1 LANISDVFLDY
12 DAQILSQLLCTD
24 DFELEETNLEIPD
37 FSIIETE
44 KKVNSDIFRPVEFSD
59 IDKFLEENENENTKK
74 KTLSDI
80 RLFKSYLVNTG
91 ENTEIENM
99 TAANLNEKFST
110 FLLSVTKKDG
120 TEYEPST
127 LRGFM
132 CSLDRYLRQRN
143 SNINVNSGPEFS
155 KCRTVLKSKQKQL
168 KALGYGNQPTASD

>member
-1 LANISDVFLDY
+1 V
-12 DAQILSQLLCTD
+12 
-24 DFELEETNLEIPD
+24 LEETNLEIPY
-37 FSIIETE
+37 SRIIKTE
-44 KKVNSDIFRPVEFSD
+44 KNTVNSDRFRPVEFSD
-59 IDKFLEENENENTKK
+59 IDKCLEENENENTNK

-99 TAANLNEKFST
+99 TAENLNEKFST
-110 FLLSVTKKDG
+110 FLLSVTKIDG

-143 SNINVNSGPEFS
+143 SNINVNNFQNVSQFS
-155 KCRTVLKSKQKQL
+155 
-168 KALGYGNQPTASD
+168 NQNKNS

>member
-1 LANISDVFLDY
+1 LDY
-12 DAQILSQLLCTD
+12 DAQILSQLLSTD
-24 DFELEETNLEIPD
+24 DFEFEEIPD

-44 KKVNSDIFRPVEFSD
+44 KKTVNSDRFRPVEFSD

-155 KCRTVLKSKQKQL
+155 KCRTVLKIKTKTVESFRVRQSTKCFR
-168 KALGYGNQPTASD
+168 

>member
-1 LANISDVFLDY
+1 V
-12 DAQILSQLLCTD
+12 
-24 DFELEETNLEIPD
+24 LEETNLEIPYC
-37 FSIIETE
+37 SIIKTE
-44 KKVNSDIFRPVEFSD
+44 KNTVNSDRFRSVEFSD
-59 IDKFLEENENENTKK
+59 IDKFLEENENENTNK

-99 TAANLNEKFST
+99 TAENLNEKFST

-143 SNINVNSGPEFS
+143 SNINVNNFQNVSQFS
-155 KCRTVLKSKQKQL
+155 
-168 KALGYGNQPTASD
+168 NQNKNS

>member
-1 LANISDVFLDY
+1 V
-12 DAQILSQLLCTD
+12 
-24 DFELEETNLEIPD
+24 LEETNLEIPY
-37 FSIIETE
+37 SRIIKTE
-44 KKVNSDIFRPVEFSD
+44 KNTVNSDRFRPVEFSD
-59 IDKFLEENENENTKK
+59 IDKFLDENENENTNK

-99 TAANLNEKFST
+99 TAENLNEKFST

-143 SNINVNSGPEFS
+143 SNINVNNFQNVSQFS
-155 KCRTVLKSKQKQL
+155 
-168 KALGYGNQPTASD
+168 NQNKNS